1 MSTSTSSRQAS
12 HPSRRTNQSVSSNA
26 SASSS
31 RSERS
36 RPPPNPAVESA
47 VTRLLVSIKVLLE
60 SLTQWSKQIVDENY
74 VSDVYVRLGN
84 DFNSAVAA
92 FGAFGID
99 MNELSSVPDDLREVL
114 EACLSEDATPE
125 NLERFLPRVR
135 KIITQ
140 LLQGLRAKQS
150 IYRRIVQD
158 HKQRGDGSDRDS
170 RSSRSDRVREE
181 SVPSRPSSRG
191 PNEVPARSKTPSSR
205 RKPSSSENTLPPVP
219 NGSSDQPFVGGFAPP
234 AVANTLSADSENVR
248 QRSSTPVQ
256 PRPSIGQANSFPPPR
271 AYSTSSAD
279 PSFPRDPRQQQ
290 TNGFVS
296 PSPDPPQ
303 QPPPPVQAP
312 VPEHVKRFSLVD
324 GPVPP
329 PPAVLVND
337 SVPTSPPP
345 ADDVS
350 VPGTPPVDSAPLE
363 PPPPAVQNSL
373 AALKKAEA
381 LERRASKRF
390 STYNISKMTG
400 MRDRGGG
407 GGGSGSS
414 GGSNRRSL
422 IATPGALT
430 PGDLAALAEEGEN
443 ASPRKNRDRTRSQRT
458 RGPSPIVEGE
468 EPPPVPPLPP
478 KSTSPQ
484 PGSEAGTEA
493 AGRSTPQLPE
503 AGETVP
509 RAATATPDARIS
521 ASDSVESAGDAGTKP
536 FPVFLQVGREV
547 KKVVIEPGMSLA
559 NLRLLFVDKFSYS
572 PGQDNFP
579 AIYIRD
585 PSSGVQYELED
596 VDEVK
601 EKVLLSLNI
610 EPLDQIK
617 QHIDSQI
624 SSLQQDIKD
633 LRTAVVSNR
642 RTSTIITQPLAEST
656 PIAPRPSE
664 QRFRDV
670 ARRISRL
677 IPENSATPLGSR
689 SSSPAP
695 AAIEPQWTGS
705 TLQMQ
710 HTGSTLQPQMTGAS
724 VVSEYTTRVV
734 SDLKTQFDEVQN
746 LRRDLGIMRQ
756 LYTEFMKQTKDS
768 LGTLRQQTQ
777 TVKQLSTQKVGGARA
792 YIDTGKAKLD
802 TRSQNVLTRMEELQ
816 DTVEGIKDD
825 VLKRNVSPKSFML
838 KNVKGDI
845 DAVASELQSLK
856 DHIQT
861 IKPMWKKTW
870 EEELQNIVEEQQ
882 FLQHQEEFLE
892 DLFEDHKAVVEVF
905 GHVEKV
911 ISLRGASS
919 SKRRVPAFK
928 PPPVEE
934 AHGGLSTVMMEIRT
948 AAVDPERRLKAI
960 AANEKNRERA
970 MANRTDEFQ
979 SELSGFVAGKKLRMT
994 GGAEEAERVRKRRD
1008 ELTLKAMFT
1017 GGSTTGAGAGPASP
1031 LVGSNSGLV
1040 SPAPGSPALPPVPA
1054 GEGEAASAPAEESAP
1069 ASDPPAAA

>member
-1 MSTSTSSRQAS
+1 MSTATSSRQAS

-36 RPPPNPAVESA
+36 RTAPNPAVESA

-60 SLTQWSKQIVDENY
+60 SLTQWSKQVVDENY

-99 MNELSSVPDDLREVL
+99 MNELSSVPEDLRDVL
-114 EACLSEDATPE
+114 ETCLSEDATPE
-125 NLERFLPRVR
+125 NLERFLPTVR
-135 KIITQ
+135 QIITR

-150 IYRRIVQD
+150 IYRRIMQA
-158 HKQRGDGSDRDS
+158 HKDRSDGSDRDS
-170 RSSRSDRVREE
+170 RSSRSERARED
-181 SVPSRPSSRG
+181 VPRQLSRG
-191 PNEVPARSKTPSSR
+191 PNDVPGRSKTPSSSSR
-205 RKPSSSENTLPPVP
+205 RKPSSSENALSPSPVP
-219 NGSSDQPFVGGFAPP
+219 NGSSEQPFVGGFAPP
-234 AVANTLSADSENVR
+234 GITNTLAAESENIR
-248 QRSSTPVQ
+248 QRASTPIQ
-256 PRPSIGQANSFPPPR
+256 SRPSLSQANSFPLPR
-271 AYSTSSAD
+271 AYSTSAAD
-279 PSFPRDPRQQQ
+279 PTFPRDPRQQ
-290 TNGFVS
+290 TNGFA
-296 PSPDPPQ
+296 SPDNTPHPMSA
-303 QPPPPVQAP
+303 VQAP
-312 VPEHVKRFSLVD
+312 VPSHVKRFSLVD

-329 PPAVLVND
+329 PPAVVVNE
-337 SVPTSPPP
+337 STPVSPPP
-345 ADDVS
+345 ADDAS
-350 VPGTPPVDSAPLE
+350 APETPPADSSPLD

-400 MRDRGGG
+400 MRDRGVGG
-407 GGGSGSS
+407 GGAG
-414 GGSNRRSL
+414 NRRSL

-430 PGDLAALAEEGEN
+430 PGDLAALAEEGET
-443 ASPRKNRDRTRSQRT
+443 ASPRKNRDRNRSQRF
-458 RGPSPIVEGE
+458 RGPTSIAEGE

-484 PGSEAGTEA
+484 PGAVSEST
-493 AGRSTPQLPE
+493 GRSTPQPLESTEAPAAAGPPVPE
-503 AGETVP
+503 IRTS
-509 RAATATPDARIS
+509 TAEYD
-521 ASDSVESAGDAGTKP
+521 ESAAETPTKP

-547 KKVVIEPGMSLA
+547 KKVVIEPGISLA
-559 NLRLLFVDKFSYS
+559 NLRLLFVDKFAYS

-633 LRTAVVSNR
+633 LRTAVISHR
-642 RTSTIITQPLAEST
+642 RTSTIIAQPLAEST

-677 IPENSATPLGSR
+677 LPENSATPTAGR
-689 SSSPAP
+689 SPSPGDGAV
-695 AAIEPQWTGS
+695 EPQWTGS

-710 HTGSTLQPQMTGAS
+710 NTGATLQPQMTGAS

-756 LYTEFMKQTKDS
+756 LYTEFMKQTKES

-777 TVKQLSTQKVGGARA
+777 TVKQLASQKVGGARA

-802 TRSQNVLTRMEELQ
+802 TRSQNVLTQMEELQ
-816 DTVEGIKDD
+816 DTVENIKDD
-825 VLKRNVSPKSFML
+825 VLKRNVSPKTFLL
-838 KNVKGDI
+838 KKVKEDI
-845 DAVASELQSLK
+845 NTVAAELQSLK

-892 DLFEDHKAVVEVF
+892 DLFEDHKAVLEVF

-911 ISLRGASS
+911 ISLRGATSV
-919 SKRRVPAFK
+919 KRRGPAFK
-928 PPPVEE
+928 PPPMEE
-934 AHGGLSTVMMEIRT
+934 GHGGLSTVMMEIRS

-960 AANEKNRERA
+960 AANEKNREKEL
-970 MANRTDEFQ
+970 ANRADEFQ
-979 SELSGFVAGKKLRMT
+979 TELSGFVAGKKLRMT
-994 GGAEEAERVRKRRD
+994 GGAEEVERVRQRKN

-1017 GGSTTGAGAGPASP
+1017 GSGGGASSASALTSPAAGTGSGIPSPGGASP
-1031 LVGSNSGLV
+1031 AQATAPLPADAAEGQSTPS
-1040 SPAPGSPALPPVPA
+1040 SEAPAP
-1054 GEGEAASAPAEESAP
+1054 APAT
-1069 ASDPPAAA
+1069 